1 MKALFYFFGIGRGEK
16 TFAIKDAIMIN
27 DYRLSTLNEYSLER
41 VFENKLNLKNFIAEL
56 RKDRGVLFGV
66 VNNSEKLSKFLKFG
80 KLLSPDII
88 EQPFSIYFLKDKKLI
103 LFKVNKI
110 FFSWKEIKKEI
121 WKIFEPLEFISKK
134 EFSNLTKDWK
144 DYEYDNE
151 TFSCETRKF
160 KLCVGN
166 FYYIFICLKPKNY
179 NQLKNKIKKVYK
191 GQPQNSSKANAS
203 RSRSLHSN
211 FAYQQSFV

>member
-1 MKALFYFFGIGRGEK
+1 MKPSFYFFGIGRREK
-16 TFAIKDAIMIN
+16 VFAIKDPIIIDDFLISN
-27 DYRLSTLNEYSLER
+27 LDEYSLER
-41 VFENKLNLKNFIAEL
+41 IFEKNKLRLKNFIAEL
-56 RKDRGVLFGV
+56 RKDRGILFGV
-66 VNNSEKLSKFLKFG
+66 ANNTEKLSEFLKFG

-134 EFSNLTKDWK
+134 EFYNLTKDWK

-160 KLCVGN
+160 KLCIGN

-191 GQPQNSSKANAS
+191 SML
-203 RSRSLHSN
+203 RSRK
-211 FAYQQSFV
+211 F